1 MGLPEIG
8 TKSYLNMG
16 ALADEFGKSRSNV
29 SLTSFHKDAANG
41 ISTKRVEKNIIKKEH
56 IHLGSFS
63 SPVF

>member
-1 MGLPEIG
+1 MQTVE
-8 TKSYLNMG
+8 
-16 ALADEFGKSRSNV
+16 
-29 SLTSFHKDAANG
+29 SLIENLEMAYQKLSTFHKDAANG